1 MTGVV
6 EGNGAQLGN
15 REAAA
20 TTRAKEVRF
29 FFMRV
34 ALDSW
39 ANYLMRNN
47 SVEYINNVMGHRF
60 VEYQRGGEFMGVAFG
75 AKPRQRQQYC

>member
-39 ANYLMRNN
+39 ANAKD
-47 SVEYINNVMGHRF
+47 H
-60 VEYQRGGEFMGVAFG
+60 ATDG
-75 AKPRQRQQYC
+75 A